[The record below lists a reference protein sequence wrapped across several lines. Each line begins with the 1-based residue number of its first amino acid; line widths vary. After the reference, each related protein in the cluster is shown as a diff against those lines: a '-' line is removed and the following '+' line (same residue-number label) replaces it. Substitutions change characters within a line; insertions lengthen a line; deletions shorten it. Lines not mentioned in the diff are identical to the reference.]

1 MMVVDQDVRLTDA
14 VNETLRQTNQTDY
27 IAEIPVYDLD
37 RMKIL

>member
-14 VNETLRQTNQTDY
+14 VNKTLRQTSKTDY
-27 IAEIPVYDLD
+27 IAEIAVYDLD